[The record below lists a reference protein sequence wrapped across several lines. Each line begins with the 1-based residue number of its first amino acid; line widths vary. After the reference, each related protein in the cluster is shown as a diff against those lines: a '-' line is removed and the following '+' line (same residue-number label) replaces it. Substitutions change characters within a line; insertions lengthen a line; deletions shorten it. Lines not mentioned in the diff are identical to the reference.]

1 MPPAF
6 VLSQNQTLKLM
17 SDHRCPRGKTANLQG
32 RLQGAV
38 PAHHILLWICNETWN
53 DLALPILRGLELLGD
68 RGRRPH
74 VPSSKPTMSK
84 SRRISLPDEPGYR
97 LAVERGANGVGQRP
111 CPVGEAPY
119 MEALAYRQWLFFRK
133 VTALGQ
139 SPIRKRT
146 RPEIR
151 FRPQNPDGEATPRL
165 QGPAST
171 EVSKKTATC
180 LVGIVAAR
188 GAYGGVGRPR
198 QGRMSP
204 PRHTCLNP
212 PLTPLVYGPARAS

>member
-1 MPPAF
+1 VPARN
-6 VLSQNQTLKLM
+6 ST
-17 SDHRCPRGKTANLQG
+17 NLQG

-84 SRRISLPDEPGYR
+84 SRRISLPVGPGHR

-119 MEALAYRQWLFFRK
+119 MEAGADRQWLFSEN
-133 VTALGQ
+133 VTPGGDPFPNQ
-139 SPIRKRT
+139 GRT
-146 RPEIR
+146 RR
-151 FRPQNPDGEATPRL
+151 RGRNRPLDRDREAALR
-165 QGPAST
+165 
-171 EVSKKTATC
+171 
-180 LVGIVAAR
+180 I
-188 GAYGGVGRPR
+188 
-198 QGRMSP
+198 QGRLRNIFKENSDLSEVTRRCEGRIWRPSRGPSSP
-204 PRHTCLNP
+204 F
-212 PLTPLVYGPARAS
+212 PALSIRP